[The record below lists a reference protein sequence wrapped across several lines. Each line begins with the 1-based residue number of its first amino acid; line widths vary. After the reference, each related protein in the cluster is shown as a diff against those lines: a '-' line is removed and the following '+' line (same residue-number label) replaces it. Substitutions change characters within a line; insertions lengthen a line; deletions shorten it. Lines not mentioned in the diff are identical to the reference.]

1 MKTKNASN
9 NSSERSDKNGNNLIK
24 NDNNSIIVEEEKNNE
39 KGQNNSQ
46 AKSQKNNR
54 SLLTILDEKE
64 IYKISKSKEKSNS
77 NSNNNTI
84 NKIIFNEN
92 DSDIH
97 PTEGPI
103 GMACA
108 LKDPEEYRQLK
119 AIASAFFN
127 YQIDSYRD
135 VYRIER
141 DFKAIGEKY
150 TKRLSFNYTERIE
163 KLKEAIL
170 NNYSFLLKIADP
182 YKNMFK
188 LFKGNSGEVFMEPLI
203 VQASDIG
210 KIRSSLRLFVRDWA
224 AEGIEERNATYKP
237 ILEEL
242 KNFYKDRPKKD
253 FEEGIRVL
261 VPGPGL
267 GRLMYEIAKL
277 GFKVQGSEFS
287 YYMVL
292 CSNYIFNHT
301 TKKNEFTLQPFIHS
315 FSNMFDE
322 ESPFQKVMIPDE
334 NIAEE
339 LAKTD
344 TGEMSMVAGEFCRI
358 YKDIVNFFDSIVTC
372 FFIDTAN
379 NIIRYV
385 EIIHDNL
392 KNGGLWINIGPLLYH
407 YSENP
412 NEISIELSWKELKNV
427 IIGYGFDIIKE
438 SRIQATYSA
447 NQETMMNRVY
457 NCIFF
462 AAVKK
467 K

>member
-1 MKTKNASN
+1 M
-9 NSSERSDKNGNNLIK
+9 
-24 NDNNSIIVEEEKNNE
+24 
-39 KGQNNSQ
+39 
-46 AKSQKNNR
+46 
-54 SLLTILDEKE
+54 
-64 IYKISKSKEKSNS
+64 
-77 NSNNNTI
+77 
-84 NKIIFNEN
+84 
-92 DSDIH
+92 H

-108 LKDPEEYRQLK
+108 LKDPEEYRHLK

-127 YQIDSYRD
+127 YQIDSFRD

-224 AEGIEERNATYKP
+224 AEGIEERNTTYKP

-242 KNFYKDRPKKD
+242 KNFFKDKSKKD

-261 VPGPGL
+261 VPGAGL

-277 GFKVQGSEFS
+277 GFKVQGNEFS
-287 YYMVL
+287 YYMLL
-292 CSNYIFNHT
+292 CANYIFNNT
-301 TKKNEFTLQPFIHS
+301 TKENEFTLQPFIHS
-315 FSNMFDE
+315 FSNVFDE

-334 NIAEE
+334 NLAEE

-344 TGEMSMVAGEFCRI
+344 TGEMSMVAGEFCRV
-358 YKDIVNFFDSIVTC
+358 YKDKVNYFDSIVSC

-379 NIIRYV
+379 NIIRYI
-385 EIIHDNL
+385 EIIHDII
-392 KNGGLWINIGPLLYH
+392 KDGGLWINFGPLLYH
-407 YSENP
+407 YTENE
-412 NEISIELSWKELKNV
+412 NEISIELSWNEVKNV
-427 IIGYGFDIIKE
+427 IIGYGFEIIKE
-438 SRIQATYSA
+438 SRVKTTYSS
-447 NQETMMNRVY
+447 NQECMMQRVY

-462 AAVKK
+462 VAVKK